1 MKKVVVP
8 IVVLTAVGL
17 AGCGSSSG
25 TGAKAAPSS
34 PSGSGASAGSTPA
47 AAGSNGEQTK
57 TPQEV
62 LADAKSALF
71 NAQAVHV
78 KGTVTQ
84 QGQAQMLDVQF
95 QGEDTSGT
103 VQLSGITVNIVK
115 TDGKV
120 FIKAPE
126 QFWTKTAGPTAAPKL
141 ANKWLV
147 QDASMAGNVSSLT
160 LQGIAASLNAAD
172 SPLKPG
178 VVPSQVEGQPA
189 VVVTQQDGST
199 LAVANTG
206 APLPLTLT
214 ENGAEKGTLTFTGY
228 GQKQSI
234 VAPPGAVDPK
244 QAVKAP
250 TTGTA

>member
-1 MKKVVVP
+1 MKKVLVP
-8 IVVLTAVGL
+8 IVALAAVGL

-25 TGAKAAPSS
+25 SNAKAVPTGSTSASGS
-34 PSGSGASAGSTPA
+34 PSA

-57 TPQEV
+57 TPQQV

-78 KGTVTQ
+78 KGTLTQ
-84 QGQAQMLDVQF
+84 QGQSQALDVQF

-103 VQLSGITVNIVK
+103 VQLDGVTISIVK

-120 FIKAPE
+120 YLKAPE
-126 QFWTKTAGPTAAPKL
+126 QFWAKTAGPTAAPKL

-147 QDASMAGNVSSLT
+147 QDAAKAGNVSSLT
-160 LQGIAASLNAAD
+160 LQGVAASLNAAD

-178 VVPSQVEGQPA
+178 VMTSQVDGQPA
-189 VVVTQQDGST
+189 VIVTQQDGST

-214 ENGAEKGTLTFTGY
+214 GNGMAKGTLAFTGY
-228 GQKQSI
+228 GQKQPI
-234 VAPPGAVDPK
+234 VAPPGAVSPQ
-244 QAVKAP
+244 QAAKAP
-250 TTGTA
+250 TTGSA